1 MSISIQKRGRRW
13 TANVRL
19 NGHSVSGTFDLK
31 DQAKRWAEG
40 TRRSI
45 LDAVADG
52 TPFDPATVK
61 IRRRKPGPPGDLL
74 GSKGPTQDE
83 IDADPAARP
92 DWTVRQAF
100 EKYDDTVTDK
110 LKGAR
115 QARARIRAWQAHPL
129 AAKRL
134 DALTPDDVAAFVAA
148 RTKERKIKDGG
159 KVVRVEHHPVA
170 ASTIRNDCYRLSAL
184 YEHARAP
191 VTKGG
196 WGLDGIKNPVPAV
209 ALPALPDGRQRRLN
223 TDGAEGEGEEARLF
237 AALATGPDGT
247 EMVAFVTLA
256 LGTAMR
262 RSEILSLTAREV
274 RSTKM
279 GRVIERAD
287 SKNGSARRV
296 ILAERATV
304 AVDQVRAGKEGID
317 RLFTLNADAI
327 RYRWNRARR
336 IARCTDVRLH
346 DVRHEAMSSMADA
359 GLSVGALAAQG
370 GYKTMQT
377 LLRYVNASER
387 DIREKLARR

>member
-74 GSKGPTQDE
+74 RSKGPTQDE
-83 IDADPAARP
+83 IDADPAPRP

-100 EKYDDTVTDK
+100 ETYDDTVTDT

-159 KVVRVEHHPVA
+159 KVVRVEQHPVA
-170 ASTIRNDCYRLSAL
+170 ASTTRNDCYRLSAL

-196 WGLDGIKNPVPAV
+196 WGLDGIKNPVAAV
-209 ALPALPDGRQRRLN
+209 ALPALPAGRQRRLN
-223 TDGAEGEGEEARLF
+223 TDGAEGEEARVL

-247 EMVAFVTLA
+247 EMVAFVILA
-256 LGTAMR
+256 LETAMR
-262 RSEILSLTAREV
+262 RSELLSLTAREV

-296 ILAERATV
+296 ILTERATV
-304 AVDQVRAGKEGID
+304 AIDQVRAGKKGVD
-317 RLFTLNADAI
+317 RLFTLNAEAV
-327 RYRWNRARR
+327 RYRWNRARKM
-336 IARCTDVRLH
+336 AGCPDLRLH
-346 DVRHEAMSSMADA
+346 DVRHEGMSSMADA